1 MEEVVNVWIFETLE
15 VKVNHVAFT
24 LTWEPTED
32 FWQGSHMPWL
42 GFVCLFVCFGLDFL
56 SIALDIIWKIEL
68 TEVEARKHVRRP
80 QQPRG

>member
-42 GFVCLFVCFGLDFL
+42 GFVCLFVLAWIF
-56 SIALDIIWKIEL
+56 
-68 TEVEARKHVRRP
+68 
-80 QQPRG
+80 

>member
-32 FWQGSHMPWL
+32 FWQGSHMPGL
-42 GFVCLFVCFGLDFL
+42 GFVCLFFLAWVFKVLLWTLFG
-56 SIALDIIWKIEL
+56 K
-68 TEVEARKHVRRP
+68 
-80 QQPRG
+80 

>member
-42 GFVCLFVCFGLDFL
+42 GFVCLFVFGLGF
-56 SIALDIIWKIEL
+56 
-68 TEVEARKHVRRP
+68 
-80 QQPRG
+80 